1 MQYVQSTV
9 AAIAVS
15 LLAIACGNQQSQD
28 QNTVTIP
35 VSVSEIKLRP
45 IAELLQTTGTVSPEK
60 DVSIINEM
68 VAYYSLQVNP
78 RSGKPFALGDQ
89 VKKDEVIIKL
99 HDVDYESTN
108 RVESQKL
115 TLDIAKQSLDQEKS
129 LYQKGGAATTD
140 LQNAELTVANDKFN
154 YDDAMEK
161 DSKLWIKPPFAGVIV
176 NLPYYTQNTRIT
188 AIGQLMVEVMK
199 YDRLSLQT
207 KLPANDMARVH
218 VGQSVLMTNYTVPND
233 TAHGT
238 ITQVSP
244 AVDPTSRTFQAV
256 FIIDNPDKK
265 FRPGM
270 FVMAN
275 IVVARKDSAV
285 VIPKEIILSDLK
297 GKSVFVVDRGR
308 AQARVIKTGIES
320 ENEIEVVG
328 GLKAGERL
336 VTKGFETLQDGSHVK
351 ILE

>member
-1 MQYVQSTV
+1 MHSVRS
-9 AAIAVS
+9 AAAGAV
-15 LLAIACGNQQSQD
+15 LLIIACGNQQSQN

-35 VSVSEIKLRP
+35 VSVAEIKQRP
-45 IAELLQTTGTVSPEK
+45 IAELLQTTGTATADK

-68 VAYYSLQVNP
+68 VAYYNLQVNP
-78 RSGKPFALGDQ
+78 RTGKPFALGDQ
-89 VKKDEVIIKL
+89 VAKGEVIIKL

-108 RVESQKL
+108 RVDAQKL
-115 TLDIAKQSLDQEKS
+115 TLDIAKKSLDQEQS
-129 LYQKGGAATTD
+129 LYQKGGAAPTD
-140 LQNAELTVANDKFN
+140 LQNAELAVANDKFN
-154 YDDAMEK
+154 VDDAVEK

-188 AIGQLMVEVMK
+188 ATGQLMVEVMN

-207 KLPANDMARVH
+207 KLPANDMPRVH

-270 FVMAN
+270 FVMADV
-275 IVVARKDSAV
+275 VVARKDSAV

-320 ENEIEVVG
+320 ENEIEVTS

>member
-1 MQYVQSTV
+1 MHYARS
-9 AAIAVS
+9 AAAAVGAA
-15 LLAIACGNQQSQD
+15 LMIIACGTQQPQD
-28 QNTVTIP
+28 QNAVTIP
-35 VSVSEIKLRP
+35 VSVLEIKLRP
-45 IAELLQTTGTVSPEK
+45 IAELLQTTGTVTPEK

-68 VAYYSLQVNP
+68 VAYYSLQANP
-78 RSGKPFALGDQ
+78 RTGKPFALGDQ

-115 TLDIAKQSLDQEKS
+115 TLAIAKQSLDQERS
-129 LYQKGGAATTD
+129 LYEKGGAATTD

-154 YDDAMEK
+154 YDDAVEK

-188 AIGQLMVEVMK
+188 ATGQLMAEVMD

-218 VGQSVLMTNYTVPND
+218 VGQPVLMTNYTVPND

-244 AVDPTSRTFQAV
+244 TVDPTSRTFQAV

-308 AQARVIKTGIES
+308 AQARIIKTGIES